1 MSLGPKKTEK
11 HSKTRLDY
19 YYVAAILS
27 NLFFLLYTIHKN
39 MSLGPSKTKSDSK
52 IGQRKAIEKR
62 NMKREICFPI

>member
-1 MSLGPKKTEK
+1 MVRTIAGAYCFPSL
-11 HSKTRLDY
+11 
-19 YYVAAILS
+19 
-27 NLFFLLYTIHKN
+27 FLLYTIHKN